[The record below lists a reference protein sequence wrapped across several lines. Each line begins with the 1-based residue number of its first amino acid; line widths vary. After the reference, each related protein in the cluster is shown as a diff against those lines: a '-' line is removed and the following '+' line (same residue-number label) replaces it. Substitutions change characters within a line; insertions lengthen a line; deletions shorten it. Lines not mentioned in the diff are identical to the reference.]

1 MWNLSGIFERSY
13 FTAVHSTWLLPLWSV
28 LTVGVIRMPT
38 QLERELSMVPTG
50 LKKSKSKLG
59 DGSGLADR
67 GDPANDDTCDPI
79 MEKKILDKIVALKK
93 RLVFWTR
100 KMAESVSLKIRYLYS
115 YTQYY
120 RSFIIA
126 IMFVCFLNVS
136 HVLQLP
142 IFPFLKNILPF

>member
-1 MWNLSGIFERSY
+1 
-13 FTAVHSTWLLPLWSV
+13 
-28 LTVGVIRMPT
+28 MPT

-67 GDPANDDTCDPI
+67 GDPANDDTCDPVK
-79 MEKKILDKIVALKK
+79 EKKILDKIVALKK

-120 RSFIIA
+120 GYFIIA

-142 IFPFLKNILPF
+142 IFPFLKKYSSFLIQD